1 MNMIIPAGKVAQ
13 KLCAAISAAQPQVFL
28 FLNYF
33 LRAAAGARYKR
44 IGKLVRSV
52 FKQTASFRASRTS
65 IFFAHRSAQKLIGV
79 CRSPDESPLA
89 SITQLVGQP
98 AGDLEIFCASHSALC
113 RRAAFARTRRS
124 ALVNFH
130 SATSNFL

>member
-1 MNMIIPAGKVAQ
+1 MIIPAGKVAQ
-13 KLCAAISAAQPQVFL
+13 KMCAAISAAQPQVFL

-33 LRAAAGARYKR
+33 LQAAAAGARYKR

-52 FKQTASFRASRTS
+52 FEQTASFRASRTS

-89 SITQLVGQP
+89 SITQPVG
-98 AGDLEIFCASHSALC
+98 
-113 RRAAFARTRRS
+113 RS
-124 ALVNFH
+124 ASRLAIWRYFVRLIQQCVGARH
-130 SATSNFL
+130 LLAHARHL